1 MKRTRSIN
9 NIFFKIKNNE
19 MKNKITSN
27 IHSNLRINGCNTNT
41 QNTQINSQKNENI
54 FQSPKF
60 IDNNVG
66 NYYDSIETD
75 SIDNKTIIIAG
86 TASNFRKTMNLK
98 SNFIT
103 NKEIDKSKNKEI
115 IRKVQ
120 TKTNV
125 KKVMKRINEDESKEE
140 LKNPQKLSEYL
151 KKQKVN
157 VEELE
162 ILDCFDSGSESN
174 AYNLLINFKN
184 KKGISMKKKA
194 VMKVIFNDKRK
205 REKENKKEVY
215 ISSILKNNNIIN
227 FYGYSK
233 IKEGYT
239 SYMIMESGKYGNLK
253 IFKEMY

>member
-125 KKVMKRINEDESKEE
+125 KKVMKRINSNRTSLKIPKNIPNNINTSKYVHAKEKKIPKIARYNSFKH
-140 LKNPQKLSEYL
+140 LNGIKNR
-151 KKQKVN
+151 
-157 VEELE
+157 
-162 ILDCFDSGSESN
+162 
-174 AYNLLINFKN
+174 KN
-184 KKGISMKKKA
+184 TNST
-194 VMKVIFNDKRK
+194 
-205 REKENKKEVY
+205 KENEDFNKTFSRTDC
-215 ISSILKNNNIIN
+215 INNNISTSRYDNTNQSQRNSVKN
-227 FYGYSK
+227 FILNKITKVTISNGKSPVPRQRTKSK
-233 IKEGYT
+233 TRSIIK
-239 SYMIMESGKYGNLK
+239 
-253 IFKEMY
+253 